1 MKHLRVYLKQPSPSW
16 VDYTIR
22 EVQLYMKKT
31 NSKTMSI
38 YENNESES
46 KQSNP
51 FDSFKSQIKRNI
63 KNMKKD
69 QESAQSFQ
77 SNFNTDNMGSGMNQE
92 EIAAMAKYHWTEE
105 VPSYLYHEDVRKADL
120 YYNVL

>member
-1 MKHLRVYLKQPSPSW
+1 M
-16 VDYTIR
+16 DYTIR

-69 QESAQSFQ
+69 QESA
-77 SNFNTDNMGSGMNQE
+77 
-92 EIAAMAKYHWTEE
+92 
-105 VPSYLYHEDVRKADL
+105 
-120 YYNVL
+120 